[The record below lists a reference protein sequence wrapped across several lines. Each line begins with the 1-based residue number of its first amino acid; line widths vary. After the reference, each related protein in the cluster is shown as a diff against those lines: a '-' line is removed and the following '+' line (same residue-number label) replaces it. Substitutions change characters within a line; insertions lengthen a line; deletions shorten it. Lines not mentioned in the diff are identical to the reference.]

1 MSHQINHQ
9 EICERVVQFI
19 SENLLA
25 EGVYLDAQS
34 SLTKLGLDS
43 FSLIEILL
51 FVERQFGI
59 SVTMDKLNRENT
71 ETVDAFAHVVLAE
84 LTGVK

>member
-1 MSHQINHQ
+1 MSNAISHD
-9 EICERVVQFI
+9 EICNNVVHFI

-25 EGVYLDAQS
+25 EGVPLNTRA

-51 FVERQFGI
+51 FVERKFGI
-59 SVTMDKLNRENT
+59 AISMDKLNRENT
-71 ETVDAFAHVVLAE
+71 ETVEALAGVIQTE
-84 LTGVK
+84 LGAT

>member
-1 MSHQINHQ
+1 MSNIISHDEVCKH
-9 EICERVVQFI
+9 VVHFI

-25 EGVYLDAQS
+25 EGVPLDARA

-51 FVERQFGI
+51 FVERKYGI
-59 SVTMDKLNRENT
+59 VISMEKLNRENT
-71 ETVDAFAHVVLAE
+71 ETVDALA
-84 LTGVK
+84 GVIRAEMDSA

>member
-1 MSHQINHQ
+1 VH
-9 EICERVVQFI
+9 FI

-25 EGVYLDAQS
+25 EGVPLDARA

-51 FVERQFGI
+51 FVERKYGI
-59 SVTMDKLNRENT
+59 VISMEKLNRENT
-71 ETVDAFAHVVLAE
+71 ETVDALA
-84 LTGVK
+84 GVIRAEMDSA

>member
-1 MSHQINHQ
+1 MTTSVNHQ
-9 EICERVVQFI
+9 EICDKLVQFI
-19 SENLLA
+19 SKNLLA
-25 EGVYLDAQS
+25 EGVHLDAES

-51 FVERQFGI
+51 FVERQFNI

-71 ETVDAFAHVVLAE
+71 ETVTVLAAVVHSE
-84 LTGVK
+84 LVGA